1 MYYYLRNFQNNKF
14 LYFDDE
20 VCEEVDRTS
29 FAEKIESRRA
39 AEAYKAKFKE
49 KFPLLEIV
57 NESGALA

>member
-1 MYYYLRNFQNNKF
+1 MYYYLRNFKNNKF

-20 VCEEVDRTS
+20 FCEEVDRTS

-39 AEAYKAKFKE
+39 AEQYRTKFKE
-49 KFPLLEIV
+49 RFPMLEIV